1 MLKQPADG
9 GDLLKKRA
17 GMIEEGAKPLVCDI
31 HNYGCLW
38 FFPGVS
44 TLLSI

>member
-31 HNYGCLW
+31 HNYGC
-38 FFPGVS
+38 
-44 TLLSI
+44 